1 MEKELDNMNKIV
13 LIGAGSANFGLGTIG
28 DIFKS
33 KILQG
38 STIMLHDINTKALE
52 KTKNIANKYKDKLG
66 VNYNIEA
73 TTEREKA
80 LKDANYCI
88 ISIEIGNRFDL
99 WDQDWKIPLQYGFKQ
114 IYGENGGPGGLF
126 HSLRIAPVILDI
138 CEDIIKIC
146 PNAFVFNYSNPM
158 QRVCH
163 AVTTKYPELKFVGLC
178 HEIESMERQLPTI
191 METDFSNIEIKA
203 GGLNHLS
210 ILLQA
215 KYKDSQK
222 DGYPII
228 HEKFESYY
236 SKVTSEYYPS
246 RPGGERG
253 VFFELYKLYGY
264 LPITTDSHLGE
275 YIQWAYSIADHEA
288 IMEFYNNYK
297 KRCLSFYDD
306 ESNYSEYFQMNDKTN
321 ERIVPIMEAII
332 EDANFEESAVNVPN
346 NNFIDCLPDNIVVEV
361 PGILNKSGVTG
372 LKLENYP
379 SEFGSLLNNQVS
391 TIKLTTEAVINKS
404 KDSAYLALLADPIVD
419 NVKFAAK
426 LLDNMLSFQKKYLG
440 YLK

>member
-1 MEKELDNMNKIV
+1 MNKIV

-33 KILQG
+33 KVLEG
-38 STIMLHDINTKALE
+38 STITLHDINAKALE
-52 KTKNIANKYKDKLG
+52 KTKNIANQFKDKLK
-66 VNYNIEA
+66 VSYNIEA
-73 TTEREKA
+73 TTDRKQA
-80 LKDANYCI
+80 LKGATYCI

-126 HSLRIAPVILDI
+126 HSLRIAPVILNI

-158 QRVCH
+158 QRICH
-163 AVTTKYPELKFVGLC
+163 TVTTKYPDLKFVGLC
-178 HEIESMERQLPTI
+178 HEIASMERQLPYI

-210 ILLQA
+210 ILVEA

-222 DGYPII
+222 DGYPKIK
-228 HEKFESYY
+228 EKFKSYY
-236 SKVTSEYYPS
+236 SKLTSEYYPS
-246 RPGGERG
+246 KAGGERG
-253 VFFELYKLYGY
+253 VFFELYKLFGY

-275 YIQWAYSIADHEA
+275 YIQWAYSVADHEA
-288 IMEFYNNYK
+288 IMEFYENYK
-297 KRCLSFYDD
+297 KRCLTFYDD
-306 ESNYSEYFQMNDKTN
+306 ESHYSEFFQLHNKTN
-321 ERIVPIMEAII
+321 ERIIPIIEAII
-332 EDANFEESAVNVPN
+332 QDANIEESAVNIPN
-346 NNFIDCLPDNIVVEV
+346 KNFINCLPDNIVVEV
-361 PGILNKSGVTG
+361 PGLINKSGVAG
-372 LKLENYP
+372 VKLNNYP
-379 SEFGSLLNNQVS
+379 ANFGNLLNTQVS
-391 TIKLTTEAVINKS
+391 TIQLTTEAVINQS

-419 NVKFAAK
+419 NVENASK
-426 LLDNMLSFQKKYLG
+426 LLETMLVFQKEYLG